1 MKRATLTLGLTLS
14 LIVADSNAAAVTGWA
29 TTSTT
34 VTLSNTSTASP
45 TWGSGT
51 LNSDNAKATNLYA
64 SFPTIT
70 LAAVGDAVTLTGSA
84 TLVGANVTGTGGG
97 FFRFGMFDVS
107 GKSDTNGWLGY
118 MAFSTGSNSTG
129 TLYERAAGNT
139 GAFTS
144 STGATPVATVG
155 SMGTGVVL
163 TNTQYDFTFNIALT
177 APQKLTITSSLK
189 RHSDN
194 LDFGNLTFTD
204 TTPQTYTFNRVGFQ
218 NTNET
223 NADQIQMSNVAV
235 VPEASACLLGG
246 LGVLA
251 LLRRRR

>member
-1 MKRATLTLGLTLS
+1 MKPSTLALGFTLS
-14 LIVADSNAAAVTGWA
+14 LIASNADAAAVTGWA
-29 TTSTT
+29 TISTT
-34 VTLSNTSTASP
+34 ATLSNTSTASP
-45 TWGSGT
+45 TWGSGAT
-51 LNSDNAKATNLYA
+51 DNAKASNLYA

-84 TLVGANVTGTGGG
+84 TLVGASVSGTGGG
-97 FFRFGMFDVS
+97 FFRFGLFDVN

-118 MAFSTGSNSTG
+118 LAYNTGSASSG
-129 TLYERAAGNT
+129 TLYERTSGNT
-139 GAFTS
+139 AGFTS
-144 STGATPVATVG
+144 STGTTTLVSTASA
-155 SMGTGVVL
+155 MGTGVVL
-163 TNTQYDFTFNIALT
+163 TNTQYDFTFNIART
-177 APQKLTITSSLK
+177 ASTAVTITSSLK

-218 NTNET
+218 NTTDT

-235 VPEASACLLGG
+235 VPESSACLLGG

>member
-144 STGATPVATVG
+144 ST
-155 SMGTGVVL
+155 
-163 TNTQYDFTFNIALT
+163 
-177 APQKLTITSSLK
+177 K
-189 RHSDN
+189 
-194 LDFGNLTFTD
+194 
-204 TTPQTYTFNRVGFQ
+204 
-218 NTNET
+218 
-223 NADQIQMSNVAV
+223 ADDHF
-235 VPEASACLLGG
+235 
-246 LGVLA
+246 LA
-251 LLRRRR
+251 